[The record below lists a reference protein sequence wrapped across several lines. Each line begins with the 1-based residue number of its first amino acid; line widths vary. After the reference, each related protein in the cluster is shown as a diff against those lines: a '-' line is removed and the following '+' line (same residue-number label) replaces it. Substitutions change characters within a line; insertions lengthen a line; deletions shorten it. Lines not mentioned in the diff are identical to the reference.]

1 MGGKERLKKWDI
13 KVTTSGLLPS
23 RNMEPELQVPK
34 VQSAHAILILDRNYI
49 LQLRDEKPTIAAA
62 GQWALFGGRMN
73 VGETPLQTIKRE
85 VYEELSIEPVEYDYL
100 WFADYFASFEK
111 TVIRTW
117 FFASD
122 VTTVWPG
129 QKLREGEAVRAFEFK
144 QLASLDMPSVIYQT
158 LERFHRQ
165 VRGECEN

>member
-1 MGGKERLKKWDI
+1 MSGKDCLKKSAI

-23 RNMEPELQVPK
+23 RNMKPELQVPK
-34 VQSAHAILILDRNYI
+34 VQSAHAILILDGNYI
-49 LQLRDEKPTIAAA
+49 LQLRDDKSTIAAA
-62 GQWALFGGRMN
+62 GQWALFGGRIN
-73 VGETPLQTIKRE
+73 VRETPLQSIKRE
-85 VYEELSIEPVEYDYL
+85 VYEELSIEPPEYGYL
-100 WFADYFASFEK
+100 WFTDYFESFEK

-122 VTTVWPG
+122 VTAAWPG

-144 QLASLDMPSVIYQT
+144 QLASLDMPSVMCQT

-165 VRGECEN
+165 IRGECES